1 MEAATNPPSPAS
13 TELDRARRHRLDLER
28 SVYHDSFAEFVK
40 LVWPILHPKTPLVWS
55 WPMQAICDHLEAV
68 TDGRIRRLLIN
79 CPPGFSKSLLV
90 NVFWPAWEWG
100 PRGRPD
106 LQYISWAYKETLTIR
121 DNRRCRD
128 VIEHEIYQRLWGDVF
143 ELADDQNTKT
153 RYDTNHHG
161 FRIATATGGT
171 GERGNRN
178 IIDDM
183 HSVKGAESDAKREG
197 ALDWL
202 ANTLPT
208 RVNDANK
215 DAFVY
220 VGQRLHCED
229 GYGHLIAHHLID
241 CHLLIDMRYEGA
253 EHAVRKGDDYIGS
266 TIGWS
271 DPRTVIGEL
280 ACPER
285 FPEQAVRDIEL
296 QMESFGGP
304 YAAQGQLQQSPIF
317 KTGGLFE
324 DDWWRECDISEVPAG
339 ATRRAWDFAGSKRK
353 TSPYTASTLGR
364 LVNGTLYVMDQT
376 CDRFDAAE
384 LENKVVDKAI
394 DDGFDVTQDWPQDP
408 GQAGKAQVS
417 SMAKRLHGYNHHASP
432 ETGEKSLR
440 ASPVAAQAKRG
451 NVVLVRGKW
460 VSAFKAEAR
469 LFPRSK
475 FKDRI
480 DSLSRLH
487 AGLVSKSG
495 GGEADGGW
503 SGEAEP
509 EAPSDYS

>member
-1 MEAATNPPSPAS
+1 MEALAS
-13 TELDRARRHRLDLER
+13 TDELQAANAQRPGLER
-28 SVYHDSFAEFVK
+28 SVYADSLAEFVK
-40 LVWPILHPKTPLVWS
+40 LVWPILHPRTPLIWN

-106 LQYISWAYKETLTIR
+106 LQYISWAYNHNLTIR

-128 VIEHEIYQRLWGDVF
+128 ILEHEIYQRLWGHVF
-143 ELADDQNTKT
+143 ELAGDQNAKT
-153 RYDTNHHG
+153 RYDNDHHG
-161 FRIATATGGT
+161 FRIATSTGGT

-178 IIDDM
+178 IVDDM
-183 HSVKGAESDAKREG
+183 HSVRGAESEAVREA

-208 RVNDANK
+208 RVNDPTK

-220 VGQRLHCED
+220 IGQRTHRED
-229 GYGHLIAHHLID
+229 GYGHLIANGLID
-241 CHLLIDMRYEGA
+241 CHLLIEMRYEGA
-253 EHAVRKGDDYIGS
+253 EHAVRRDPCFIGS
-266 TIGWS
+266 TIGWR
-271 DPRTVIGEL
+271 DPRDVIGDL

-285 FPEQAVRDIEL
+285 FPESAVADIEK

-317 KTGGLFE
+317 KSGGMFE
-324 DDWWRECDISEVPAG
+324 DDWWRYCELDEVPYG
-339 ATRRAWDFAGSKRK
+339 IDRRAWDFAGSRRK
-353 TSPYTASTLGR
+353 TSPYTASALGR
-364 LVNGTLYVMDQT
+364 LVDGTLYVLDMT

-384 LENKVVDKAI
+384 LENKVVGQAQF
-394 DDGFDVTQDWPQDP
+394 DGIDVTQDWPQDP

-417 SMAKRLHGYNHHASP
+417 SMAKRLHGYTHTASP
-432 ETGEKSLR
+432 ESGEKSVR

-451 NVVLVRGKW
+451 NVVLVRGPW
-460 VSAFKAEAR
+460 NAAFIAEAR

-480 DSLSRLH
+480 DALSRLH
-487 AGLVSKSG
+487 AGLV
-495 GGEADGGW
+495 
-503 SGEAEP
+503 AEP
-509 EAPSDYS
+509 VADEAIAGFTFARN